1 MIVLPTP
8 HAVTAATEAAMP
20 TGVDDVGGAVTA
32 ARGDATDRRLRQA
45 PAARHS
51 VTSGHELRDDLP
63 QPELLD
69 LEVRGGRGGGDGRRR
84 RAREV
89 PQQVARSE
97 ERRVGKEGRSR
108 RAPYR

>member
-1 MIVLPTP
+1 MIVMPTP

-89 PQQVARSE
+89 PQQVAAADPRAD
-97 ERRVGKEGRSR
+97 R
-108 RAPYR
+108 RAAREAGGPA